1 MCDDMW
7 LMKNLF
13 IDYATCK
20 KRLGTI
26 SEKKY
31 HSALSSNEFSWNV
44 QENYCNKSCLRVVN
58 DADTILEFMSYSDIL
73 KLPGKTN
80 IYGAERCLGF
90 HKYQLI
96 FSKVF
101 ISIRICQFSI

>member
-20 KRLGTI
+20 KRLAI
-26 SEKKY
+26 LSEKKY

-44 QENYCNKSCLRVVN
+44 QENYSKKSCLRVVN
-58 DADTILEFMSYSDIL
+58 DADTILECMSYSEIL
-73 KLPGKTN
+73 KLLGKTN
-80 IYGAERCLGF
+80 IWCWEMLW
-90 HKYQLI
+90 
-96 FSKVF
+96 FSQIPINF
-101 ISIRICQFSI
+101 C

>member
-1 MCDDMW
+1 MTCDLWRIYLYIMLHVRNDW
-7 LMKNLF
+7 VQYLK
-13 IDYATCK
+13 
-20 KRLGTI
+20 
-26 SEKKY
+26 KKY

-58 DADTILEFMSYSDIL
+58 DADTILECMSYSEIL

-90 HKYQLI
+90 HKYQLT

-101 ISIRICQFSI
+101 IPIRICQFSI

>member
-20 KRLGTI
+20 KRLGTL

-44 QENYCNKSCLRVVN
+44 EENYCYKSCLRVVN
-58 DADTILEFMSYSDIL
+58 DADTILECMSYSEIL
-73 KLPGKTN
+73 KLPGNTN
-80 IYGAERCLGF
+80 IWCWEMPW
-90 HKYQLI
+90 
-96 FSKVF
+96 FSQIPINLF
-101 ISIRICQFSI
+101 

>member
-31 HSALSSNEFSWNV
+31 HSALSSNAFSWNV

-58 DADTILEFMSYSDIL
+58 GANTILECMSYSEIL
-73 KLPGKTN
+73 KLPDKTN
-80 IYGAERCLGF
+80 IWCWEMPW
-90 HKYQLI
+90 
-96 FSKVF
+96 FSQIPINF
-101 ISIRICQFSI
+101 F